1 MAQIVSFIY
10 CDKIQQKIVNGQ
22 LQPQVVQPLSILSP
36 INIPSNYSFSIVCA
50 FNGINVNEKNTLEV
64 RFLSPIKR
72 IVGSTGKINLEVDD
86 KNNKASSVS
95 MTFNLD
101 FHNIILSE
109 EGEYTTEIDLNGTL
123 LGSYSIEV
131 KKASDNK

>member
-10 CDKIQQKIVNGQ
+10 CDKIQQKIINGQ

-36 INIPSNYSFSIVCA
+36 INIPSNYSFSIVCT
-50 FNGINVNEKNTLEV
+50 FNGLNVNEKNTLEV
-64 RFLSPIKR
+64 RFLSPIKK
-72 IVGSTGKINLEVDD
+72 IVGSTGKINLEIDD

-109 EGEYTTEIDLNGTL
+109 EGEYTTEIDLNDTL

-131 KKASDNK
+131 KKVSDSE